1 MSSETFSSNTTSPNT
16 IPPHT
21 GNETSHM
28 AKLIAGAIGV
38 VFGDI
43 GTSPLYA
50 FKESMNGQ
58 HLEVDMPH
66 ILSVLS
72 LIFWA
77 LVIIVSIKYIIF
89 TMRADNKGEGGSL
102 ALMALANRFS
112 KKRVGS
118 VMLIPILGIFA
129 AALFYGDS
137 VITPAISV
145 LSAIEGLQVA
155 APGLS
160 HWVTPIT
167 LTIIAGLFAFQKLG
181 TDSVGKLFGPIMCI
195 WFATLAVL
203 GLYNIL
209 ENPSVLMAINP
220 IYAIE
225 FAIESPLITFLT
237 LGGVVLVLT
246 GSEALYA
253 DMGHFGKLPIQ
264 LAWTWLVFPALLL
277 NYFGQGAYV
286 SQNPEG
292 LENPFFMM
300 APEWMLWPLLILATM
315 AAIIASQAVI
325 SGAFSLTK
333 QAIQLGYLPRMTII
347 HTSDKHMGQIYIPF
361 INWMLFIFVY
371 GLVLTFHTSG
381 NLAHAYGVAV
391 TGNMLITT
399 MLLGVVMLHLWN
411 WSKKITYPFISV
423 ILIMDIAFFLSTCT
437 KIPHGGWFP
446 LVLGMVLFILL
457 VTWKRGRELVLARI
471 RSSSMPTDIFFRD
484 YCENFPKVPGTAI
497 YMFNLNEGIPSALM
511 LNLRHNKV
519 LHERNI
525 FLHVSIEEKSYVSE
539 EDRVRIVNLGHDFY
553 RFTIRYGFMDEVD
566 VPAILAKENIHGLDM
581 EMEDVSY
588 FVGKET
594 IVPTLLPGMALWRE
608 HVFALMTR
616 NAASIVD
623 YYKLPSHKVME
634 LGSRI
639 DI

>member
-1 MSSETFSSNTTSPNT
+1 MSASTSQQP
-16 IPPHT
+16 
-21 GNETSHM
+21 NETGHM
-28 AKLIAGAIGV
+28 TKLIVGAIGV

-50 FKESMNGQ
+50 FKESMKGQ
-58 HLEVDMPH
+58 HLQVDEPH
-66 ILSVLS
+66 ILSILS
-72 LIFWA
+72 LIFWS
-77 LVIIVSIKYIIF
+77 LVIIVSIKYIYV

-112 KKRVGS
+112 KKKVGS
-118 VMLIPILGIFA
+118 IMLIPILGIFA
-129 AALFYGDS
+129 SSLFYGDS

-145 LSAIEGLQVA
+145 LSAVEGLQIA
-155 APGLS
+155 APALA

-167 LTIIAGLFAFQKLG
+167 LIILVALFSFQKLG
-181 TDSVGKLFGPIMCI
+181 SARVGTFFGPIMCT
-195 WFATLAVL
+195 WFATIAVL
-203 GLYNIL
+203 GVCHIIS
-209 ENPSVLMAINP
+209 NPSVLMAINP
-220 IYAIE
+220 KYAFD
-225 FAIESPLITFLT
+225 FAVEAPLVMFLT

-246 GSEALYA
+246 GGEALYA

-264 LAWTWLVFPALLL
+264 LSWTWLVFPSLLL
-277 NYFGQGAYV
+277 NYFGQGAYI
-286 SQNPEG
+286 SLHPEG

-300 APEWMLWPLLILATM
+300 APDWMLWPLLILATM

-333 QAIQLGYLPRMTII
+333 QAIQLGYLPRMTVV
-347 HTSDKHMGQIYIPF
+347 HTDDQHIGQIYIPF
-361 INWMLFIFVY
+361 INWMLLLMVCI
-371 GLVLTFHTSG
+371 LVVTFQTSS

-399 MLLGVVMLHLWN
+399 MLLGVVMTHLWN
-411 WSKKITYPFISV
+411 WSKKISYPMISA

-446 LVLGMVLFILL
+446 LVLGLFLFLML
-457 VTWKRGRELVLARI
+457 VTWKRGRELVLARM
-471 RSSSMPTDIFFRD
+471 RTTSMPTDIFFRD
-484 YCENFPKVPGTAI
+484 YCENFPKVAGTAI
-497 YMFNLNEGIPSALM
+497 YMFNLSEGIPNALM

-525 FLHVSIEEKSYVSE
+525 FLHVSIEEKSYVE
-539 EDRVRIVNLGHDFY
+539 EENRVRIVNLGHDFY
-553 RFTIRYGFMDEVD
+553 RFTIRYGFMDEIN
-566 VPAILAKENIHGLDM
+566 VPEVLAKEHIHGLNM
-581 EMEDVSY
+581 EMDDISY
-588 FVGKET
+588 FIGRET
-594 IVPTLLPGMALWRE
+594 IVPTDLPGMAIWRE
-608 HVFALMTR
+608 HIFAWMTR

-623 YYKLPSHKVME
+623 YYKLPSQKVME

>member
-1 MSSETFSSNTTSPNT
+1 MSNETSATTSTHPA
-16 IPPHT
+16 
-21 GNETSHM
+21 NETSHM

-58 HLEVDMPH
+58 HLLVDMPH
-66 ILSVLS
+66 ILAVLS
-72 LIFWA
+72 LIFWS
-77 LVIIVSIKYIIF
+77 LLIIVSIKYIIF

-102 ALMALANRFS
+102 ALMALANRYS
-112 KKRVGS
+112 KKKVGS

-145 LSAIEGLQVA
+145 LSAVEGLQIV
-155 APGLS
+155 APGLA

-167 LTIIAGLFAFQKLG
+167 LIIIAALFTFQKLG
-181 TDSVGKLFGPIMCI
+181 TDTVGKLFGPIMCL

-203 GLYNIL
+203 GLCNIL
-209 ENPSVLMAINP
+209 QNPSVLAAINP
-220 IYAIE
+220 VYAIR
-225 FAIESPLITFLT
+225 FAVESPIITFLT

-246 GSEALYA
+246 GGEALYA

-264 LAWTWLVFPALLL
+264 LAWTWLVFPSLLL
-277 NYFGQGAYV
+277 NYFGQGAYL
-286 SQNPEG
+286 SNHPEG

-325 SGAFSLTK
+325 SGAFSLTR
-333 QAIQLGYLPRMTII
+333 QAIQLGYLPRMTIV
-347 HTSDKHMGQIYIPF
+347 HTSSKHMGQIYLPF
-361 INWMLFIFVY
+361 INWMLYLFVTA
-371 GLVLTFHTSG
+371 LVLTFHTSG

-399 MLLGVVMLHLWN
+399 MLLGVVMLHQWN
-411 WSKKITYPFISV
+411 WGKRITYPV
-423 ILIMDIAFFLSTCT
+423 ITVLLLMDISFFLSTCT

-446 LVLGMVLFILL
+446 LVLGMVLFLIL
-457 VTWKRGRELVLARI
+457 VTWKRGRELVLMRMRAL
-471 RSSSMPTDIFFRD
+471 SMPTDIFFRD

-497 YMFNLNEGIPSALM
+497 YMFNLSEGIPTALM

-525 FLHVSIEEKSYVSE
+525 FLHVSIEEKSYVDE
-539 EDRVRIVNLGHDFY
+539 ANRVRIVNLGHDFY
-553 RFTIRYGFMDEVD
+553 RFTIRYGFMDEVN
-566 VPAILAKENIHGLDM
+566 VPAVLAKENIHGLDM
-581 EMEDVSY
+581 EMSDISY
-588 FVGKET
+588 FMGRET
-594 IVPTLLPGMALWRE
+594 IVPTDLPGMALWRE
-608 HVFALMTR
+608 HLFAWMSR
-616 NAASIVD
+616 NAASGAA
-623 YYKLPSHKVME
+623 YYKLPSAKVME

>member
-1 MSSETFSSNTTSPNT
+1 MTSHTPDSTTP
-16 IPPHT
+16 IHPA
-21 GNETSHM
+21 NETSHM
-28 AKLIAGAIGV
+28 TKLIAGAIGV

-58 HLEVDMPH
+58 HLLVDMPH
-66 ILSVLS
+66 ILAVLS

-112 KKRVGS
+112 KKKVGS
-118 VMLIPILGIFA
+118 MMLIPILGIFA

-145 LSAIEGLQVA
+145 LSAVEGLEIV

-167 LTIIAGLFAFQKLG
+167 LMIIAVLFTFQKLG
-181 TDSVGKLFGPIMCI
+181 TDSVGKLFGPVMCI

-203 GLYNIL
+203 GIYNIL
-209 ENPSVLMAINP
+209 DNPSVLVAINP
-220 IYAIE
+220 MHAIH
-225 FAIESPLITFLT
+225 FAIESPLITFFT

-264 LAWTWLVFPALLL
+264 IAWTWLVFPALLL
-277 NYFGQGAYV
+277 NYFGQGAYL
-286 SQNPEG
+286 SQHPEG

-325 SGAFSLTK
+325 SGAFSLTR
-333 QAIQLGYLPRMTII
+333 QAIQLGYLPRMTIV
-347 HTSDKHMGQIYIPF
+347 HTSDKHIGQIYIPF
-361 INWMLFIFVY
+361 INWMLFLFVY
-371 GLVLTFHTSG
+371 VLVLTFQTSG

-399 MLLGVVMLHLWN
+399 LLLGVVMIHLWN
-411 WSKKITYPFISV
+411 WSKKITYPVISA
-423 ILIMDIAFFLSTCT
+423 ILLMDIAFFLSTCS

-446 LVLGMVLFILL
+446 LVLGTILFLLL
-457 VTWKRGRELVLARI
+457 VTWKRGRELVLMRM
-471 RSSSMPTDIFFRD
+471 RSVSMPTDIFFRD

-497 YMFNLNEGIPSALM
+497 YMFNLSEGIPTALM

-525 FLHVSIEEKSYVSE
+525 FLHVSIEEKSYVDE
-539 EDRVRIVNLGHDFY
+539 ANRVRIVNLGHDFY
-553 RFTIRYGFMDEVD
+553 RFTIRYGFMDEVN
-566 VPAILAKENIHGLDM
+566 VPAVLAKENIHGLDM
-581 EMEDVSY
+581 EMSDISY
-588 FVGKET
+588 FIGRET
-594 IVPTLLPGMALWRE
+594 VVPTILPGMALWRE
-608 HVFALMTR
+608 HLFALMTR
-616 NAASIVD
+616 NAASVVD